1 MTRKIIEYFGGRI
14 WLDTTYTDGARFLFT
29 LPMPPETRSL
39 ERLETERLETERP
52 ETERPETERP
62 ETLDPDP
69 ADALSP
75 PSPETPL
82 LPPQGASGDRED
94 EETDA

>member
-29 LPMPPETRSL
+29 LPMPPETL
-39 ERLETERLETERP
+39 DPERP
-52 ETERPETERP
+52 EMQRP
-62 ETLDPDP
+62 ETLDPGR
-69 ADALSP
+69 ADVLGP

-82 LPPQGASGDRED
+82 LLPQGASGDRED